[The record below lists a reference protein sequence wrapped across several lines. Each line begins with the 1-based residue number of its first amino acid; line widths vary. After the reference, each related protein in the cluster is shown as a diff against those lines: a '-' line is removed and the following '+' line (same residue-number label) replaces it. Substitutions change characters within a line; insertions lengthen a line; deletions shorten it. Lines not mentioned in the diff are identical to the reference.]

1 MLQDALRTS
10 RDILNLLADILNKAS
25 EIFRWAVD
33 AIIFWGT
40 ELHKSIFVPSVAAD
54 IKKVMQEYRATTEQ
68 QKAVGEWLCGTQTDL

>member
-40 ELHKSIFVPSVAAD
+40 EQHKSIFVPSVAAD
-54 IKKVMQEYRATTEQ
+54 IKKYRATTEQ

>member
-40 ELHKSIFVPSVAAD
+40 EQHKSIFVPSVAAD
-54 IKKVMQEYRATTEQ
+54 IKKVMQEV
-68 QKAVGEWLCGTQTDL
+68 QKDGNIILFIDEIHTIVGAGV